1 MSDSHYQNL
10 QHAIEDPLFPDVD
23 LALRR
28 GCHIDRDEPDHY
40 AFLADAQQVLEE
52 FYRRYGCE
60 LVHTS
65 DGFFYLL
72 PQTDA
77 MGRRHLS
84 AGEMLV
90 GQTLALLY
98 LDPTTVQ
105 AGGVTTQDVV
115 VSRLA
120 GLISQKDLVSAL
132 NPRRRKYDERIAQE
146 TVRQEIAKA
155 LRGLSGLGFIE
166 LLDDGRLR
174 LRLSV
179 LRFADAVRGLADP
192 AEAMATLVA
201 QGKAVMVESPDDET
215 DDYEPDGDED
225 LDEEDA

>member
-1 MSDSHYQNL
+1 MTNSSFRDIQSV
-10 QHAIEDPLFPDVD
+10 IEDNLFAEVD

-28 GCHIDRDEPDHY
+28 GCHIDRDEPDRY
-40 AFLADAQQVLEE
+40 AFLSDAQLVLEE

-60 LVHTS
+60 LVHMS

-72 PQTDA
+72 PQTDS

-105 AGGVTTQDVV
+105 AGGLTSQDVV

-120 GLISQKDLVSAL
+120 GLINQQDLIRTL
-132 NPRRRKYDERIAQE
+132 NPRRRRYDERTAQR
-146 TVRQEIAKA
+146 TVRNEILKA
-155 LRGLSGLGFIE
+155 LRGLSGLGFVD
-166 LLDDGRLR
+166 LLDEGQLR
-174 LRLSV
+174 LRPSV
-179 LRFADAVRGLADP
+179 FRFADAIRGLADP
-192 AEAMATLVA
+192 AEALAKLVA
-201 QGKAVMVESPDDET
+201 EGKAAMGDASDDE
-215 DDYEPDGDED
+215 DED
-225 LDEEDA
+225 FHGDQEPEEEAP